1 MKDMKVLTT
10 LFPKPTHIGTVLCAV
25 ADKEY
30 VDEDFSELLYI
41 ASEYIRTLEEQVRQ
55 FELVTLARQ
64 ILEDFCEPN
73 ELPAPLIKD
82 GDIVWD
88 DFPNTGSKI
97 IISQCRDGYLVEGFG
112 LVVQKRVECLPGK
125 LNDVLLDVIN
135 TLRNQKPSL
144 VQRLQQFG
152 ECEEVIRGA
161 QHHRNY
167 RLEFSN
173 GSTVSVIYRVSNET
187 LHLQRINMGN
197 VQNQASTIEVHS
209 TEQDEGVLVEMVRTF
224 LGV

>member
-1 MKDMKVLTT
+1 MKVMKVLTT

-82 GDIVWD
+82 GCIVWD
-88 DFPNTGSKI
+88 DFPNAGSKI
-97 IISQCRDGYLVEGFG
+97 IVTTCHDGYLVEGFG
-112 LVVQKRVECLPGK
+112 LDVQKRVECLPGK

-135 TLRNQKPSL
+135 TLRTPEPSL
-144 VQRLQQFG
+144 VKRLQQLG
-152 ECEEVIRGA
+152 ECKVTIKEAQLHHLYILDFPYGNTISLVYRVVGKNLHLRRIHMRNAENETVTFEAQTPKQDEEV
-161 QHHRNY
+161 
-167 RLEFSN
+167 
-173 GSTVSVIYRVSNET
+173 
-187 LHLQRINMGN
+187 
-197 VQNQASTIEVHS
+197 
-209 TEQDEGVLVEMVRTF
+209 LVAMVRTF